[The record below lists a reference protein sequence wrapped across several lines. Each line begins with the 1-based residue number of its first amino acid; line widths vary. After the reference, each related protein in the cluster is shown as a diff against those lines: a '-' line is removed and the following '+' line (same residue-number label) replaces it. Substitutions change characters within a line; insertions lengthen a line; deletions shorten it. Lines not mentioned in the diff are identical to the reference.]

1 MPPKKTTVRLDTE
14 LYGQLQRWQVQQGC
28 RSLNEAT
35 RKISQSSL
43 QSVEIACPT
52 VLRRLSALQQ

>member
-1 MPPKKTTVRLDTE
+1 MPPKKITVRLDTE

-35 RKISQSSL
+35 RKISQ
-43 QSVEIACPT
+43 
-52 VLRRLSALQQ
+52 